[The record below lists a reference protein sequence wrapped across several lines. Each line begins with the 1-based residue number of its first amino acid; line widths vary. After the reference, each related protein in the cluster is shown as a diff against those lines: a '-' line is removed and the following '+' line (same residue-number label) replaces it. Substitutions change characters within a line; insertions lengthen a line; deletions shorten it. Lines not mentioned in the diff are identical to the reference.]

1 MLEYQ
6 LRQAVDVHIV
16 DLKGPITLGEALAYA
31 GAEPHQNRNPPLD
44 LGSLI
49 RDLLHR
55 GHRKILLNLSEVSYI
70 DSTGIGELVGA
81 FTTVREKGGVLK
93 LLNPAVRVVYVLRIT
108 RLDRFFPVESDEAAA
123 LRSFAV
129 THTA

>member
-6 LRQAVDVHIV
+6 LRQAGDVCIV

-31 GAEPHQNRNPPLD
+31 GAEPHKDQNPPLE
-44 LGSLI
+44 LGSLV
-49 RDLLHR
+49 RNLLTR
-55 GHRKILLNLSEVSYI
+55 GHRKILLNLSQVSYI

-81 FTTVREKGGVLK
+81 FTSVREKGGELK

-108 RLDRFFPVESDEAAA
+108 RLNSFFPVEADEAAA

-129 THTA
+129 ANIA